1 MTLCVDN
8 MVPYHMV
15 VLVCVWLAIIRSGGC
30 VFFTPDYRPHALRIV
45 EETLFL
51 AEGHWLQVCMLSYVV
66 GV

>member
-1 MTLCVDN
+1 
-8 MVPYHMV
+8 MV